1 MTWLC
6 FYSFGCS
13 KFYVLV
19 YLTVTAESFFIS
31 CICPWS
37 FVPQYSDYGQYV
49 NITVELIACFLY
61 FVAMTYVLANP
72 FSSTSLVS
80 VI

>member
-6 FYSFGCS
+6 FNWFGCS
-13 KFYVLV
+13 KFYVHN
-19 YLTVTAESFFIS
+19 LTVTAESFFIS
-31 CICPWS
+31 CICPWY